1 MRRNIQPLAQIVVTK
16 GDRMKDSHTQQ
27 LSLKSY
33 YTFGCPL
40 RRSVDKALSPVRS
53 KNLLKGQSVGAIK
66 LSTTPHVHKSA

>member
-1 MRRNIQPLAQIVVTK
+1 MWRNIQPLAQIVVTK

-40 RRSVDKALSPVRS
+40 RRSVDKALSPV
-53 KNLLKGQSVGAIK
+53 KKQE
-66 LSTTPHVHKSA
+66 STERTKCWSYKA